1 MFGKTFSALAALA
14 VAALFA
20 ACGSA
25 GGGGSSDAVSAP
37 SPDVA
42 PTVVAA
48 SGEVGFDL
56 GDRIPEFEITLT
68 GGEALTSAQLRAS
81 ERPAFLFFFSMT

>member
-1 MFGKTFSALAALA
+1 MFVKIISALAAVVA
-14 VAALFA
+14 AALFA

-25 GGGGSSDAVSAP
+25 AGGGESSGVSAP
-37 SPDVA
+37 APDVA
-42 PTVVAA
+42 PTAVTA

-68 GGEALTSAQLRAS
+68 GGEPLTSAQLRAS

>member
-1 MFGKTFSALAALA
+1 MFGKPFSALAAVAA
-14 VAALFA
+14 VALFA

-25 GGGGSSDAVSAP
+25 GGESSAGAETAPAVL
-37 SPDVA
+37 
-42 PTVVAA
+42 PTVVTA

-68 GGEALTSAQLRAS
+68 GGEPLTSAQLRAS

>member
-1 MFGKTFSALAALA
+1 MFVRLISALAALVA
-14 VAALFA
+14 VALAA

-25 GGGGSSDAVSAP
+25 GGGESSSAVSAP
-37 SPDVA
+37 APDVA
-42 PTVVAA
+42 PTVAAA

>member
-1 MFGKTFSALAALA
+1 MFGKLISALAAVVA
-14 VAALFA
+14 VALFA

-25 GGGGSSDAVSAP
+25 AGGEASAVSAP
-37 SPDVA
+37 APAVA
-42 PTVVAA
+42 PTAVTA